1 MLPEVTVSLPK
12 TKEEPPPPGIP
23 SSQDTVSEAREG
35 NVCLQSLNPSSPT
48 EHVGGGARM
57 RRRGPRLSLPNIS
70 NLQVPSVNGPD
81 DKMLINAC
89 KSKKKNVEEILN
101 IIKTKPDLILIAD
114 GEGKLPLHHAAV
126 RKPVEV
132 IDALV
137 FPHRETI
144 FSKDS
149 CGKTALDYA
158 NQYYANENVVV
169 ALNDKR
175 RRLRD
180 ENARQAREAEEQL
193 VRDQAAKT
201 KEEAEDIKR
210 MAGEEIDDV
219 LKTIVESHEKFCKS
233 SNENTTPFDLA
244 AVETLAEMVGKVKD
258 MAKEAHGKIEGGR
271 LEGEP

>member
-1 MLPEVTVSLPK
+1 MLPEVTVSPPK
-12 TKEEPPPPGIP
+12 TKEEPPPPGIL
-23 SSQDTVSEAREG
+23 SSQDIVSEAREG
-35 NVCLQSLNPSSPT
+35 NVSLHSLNPSSPT
-48 EHVGGGARM
+48 EVGGGARI

-70 NLQVPSVNGPD
+70 NLQVPLVNGPD

-144 FSKDS
+144 FTKDTG
-149 CGKTALDYA
+149 GKTALDYA

-180 ENARQAREAEEQL
+180 EKARQAREAEEQL

-201 KEEAEDIKR
+201 KEEVR
-210 MAGEEIDDV
+210 
-219 LKTIVESHEKFCKS
+219 
-233 SNENTTPFDLA
+233 
-244 AVETLAEMVGKVKD
+244 
-258 MAKEAHGKIEGGR
+258 GGR
-271 LEGEP
+271 REESELNK